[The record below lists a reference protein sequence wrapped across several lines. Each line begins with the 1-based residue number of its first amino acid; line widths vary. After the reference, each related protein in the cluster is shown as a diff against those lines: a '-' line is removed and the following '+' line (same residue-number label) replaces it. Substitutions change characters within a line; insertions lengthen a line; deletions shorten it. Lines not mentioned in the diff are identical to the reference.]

1 MTDKV
6 TLRLAEEMVALCNA
20 SPRTPSVEDFID
32 CIEEVIVSEG
42 GGIVIPQGTAVRP
55 NPGASLTVNPH
66 MGLEVRNWSFMAP
79 VKLTPQQEVLA
90 ILEFLRHGV
99 LTAPR
104 LN

>member
-6 TLRLAEEMVALCNA
+6 TLRLAKEMVALCNA
-20 SPRTPSVEDFID
+20 SPRTPSVEDFLD
-32 CIEEVIVSEG
+32 VIEEVIVSEG

-55 NPGASLTVNPH
+55 NPGASLRVTEH
-66 MGLEVRNWSFMAP
+66 MGLEVRGWAFMAP
-79 VKLTPQQEVLA
+79 TKLTPQQEVLT
-90 ILEFLRHGV
+90 ILEWLRHGV

>member
-32 CIEEVIVSEG
+32 WIEEVIVSEG

-55 NPGASLTVNPH
+55 NPGASLTVNEH
-66 MGLEVRNWSFMAP
+66 MGLEMKLWSFVSP
-79 VKLTPQQEVLA
+79 VPLTPQQQVLSV
-90 ILEFLRHGV
+90 LEWIRHGV